1 MKTDAAPRV
10 VEIVGVAGVGKSTL
24 SHALKRGNASVR
36 LGNFPDVRKI
46 SDAPFFLWNG
56 VQVSFALLSV
66 ARDHSRGLTRR
77 EFAWLSI
84 LNGWPARLQREAR
97 DQLVVLDQGPV
108 YLLTELSEFGPEF
121 LRSEEAEKFWQ
132 KFHARWAGALD
143 AVIWL
148 DAADTDLLKRIRT
161 REKEHVVKHK
171 SDSATL
177 AFLDLYRRAYERVI
191 LKLTMT
197 HSDLKIIRLD
207 TSQRSAEEIVRQ
219 LSLELGLARK
229 AT

>member
-1 MKTDAAPRV
+1 

-24 SHALKRGNASVR
+24 SHALKRMNASIR

-56 VQVSFALLSV
+56 LQVSLALFNV

-77 EFAWLSI
+77 ELAWLSI
-84 LNGWPARLQREAR
+84 LNGWPVRLQREAC

-108 YLLTELSEFGPEF
+108 YLLTELCEFGPEF

-132 KFHARWAGALD
+132 KFHARWARTLD

-161 REKEHVVKHK
+161 REKEHVVKHR
-171 SDSATL
+171 SDRTTL

-207 TSQRSAEEIVRQ
+207 TSQKSAEEIVRQ
-219 LSLELGLARK
+219 LSLELGLA
-229 AT
+229 